1 MPGLCDRDND
11 LALTGI
17 LTDPGGL
24 YVWLG
29 RLDEARVVLKEAEAL
44 HARHNATPR
53 PGMRSDPLLG
63 FSLIAFY
70 Y

>member
-1 MPGLCDRDND
+1 
-11 LALTGI
+11 
-17 LTDPGGL
+17 
-24 YVWLG
+24 LG